1 MKPSDSKER
10 RCARGRKFRANKIGK
25 KQKAIERAAMPPG
38 AAVHEELAA
47 DMEARKADQA
57 KRAAYVAS
65 WKESVKEEAPPEP
78 KREQYIVEKV
88 TLGPDGHTVEQRIPI
103 PPTKP
108 SLQHL
113 AEFTHDRQVQIA
125 RQRLAHD
132 RANNPNPKRPY
143 FPESNAFGFANPY
156 GIVSQNISNEGY
168 MSKAQRFFGW
178 PDDSI

>member
-10 RCARGRKFRANKIGK
+10 RRARGRKFRANKIVK
-25 KQKAIERAAMPPG
+25 EQKARERAAMPPG

-47 DMEARKADQA
+47 DMEVRKADQA

-65 WKESVKEEAPPEP
+65 WKESAKGEAPPEP
-78 KREQYIVEKV
+78 EKPTPVETRKIVDSQIVIEK
-88 TLGPDGHTVEQRIPI
+88 EIPI

-113 AEFTHDRQVQIA
+113 AEFQHDRQVQIA
-125 RQRLAHD
+125 RQRLAHE
-132 RANNPNPKRPY
+132 RATNPNPKRPY
-143 FPESNAFGFANPY
+143 FPESNAFGFFDAY
-156 GIVSQNISNEGY
+156 GIVSQNIHNEGH
-168 MSKAQRFFGW
+168 MSKARRFFGW

>member
-1 MKPSDSKER
+1 
-10 RCARGRKFRANKIGK
+10 
-25 KQKAIERAAMPPG
+25 MPPG

-65 WKESVKEEAPPEP
+65 WKESAKGEAPTEPENP
-78 KREQYIVEKV
+78 TPVETRKIVDSQIVIEK
-88 TLGPDGHTVEQRIPI
+88 EIPI

-108 SLQHL
+108 STQHL